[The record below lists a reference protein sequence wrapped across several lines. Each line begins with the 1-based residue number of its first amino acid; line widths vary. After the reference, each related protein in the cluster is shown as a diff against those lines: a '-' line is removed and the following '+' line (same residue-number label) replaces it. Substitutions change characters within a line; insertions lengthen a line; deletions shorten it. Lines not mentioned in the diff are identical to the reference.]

1 MAMNRKLALGGIG
14 LVVAAFAV
22 WFLAFRGGGDG
33 TATTPSAKPG
43 GAGWGEHV
51 AAKPRSGAVAGDDR
65 SRDGDVAGWDVD
77 PQGPLQLEGQVLDDH
92 DDPVEGAEVWL
103 SSSPERTTKSDADG
117 GFTFD
122 KLVGRRYSVSARTG
136 EMVGGPITQVLTSTS
151 QPVVIRLRK
160 GAALTVRVVAE
171 ADGKPVAGAAVEVR
185 DMIDQKAITDAEGV
199 AKFKGVNPGWTGV
212 VATAA
217 GYAPADGGTFVAGAT
232 SDAEIRLLMKKG
244 AAVSG
249 KVVDESGAPVANA
262 KVVRQNAG
270 RFWGGGDDV
279 KRDGV
284 TTSATGEF
292 EIASVPVGSFRFVAY
307 HDRLAPGSS
316 EPVSVD
322 GVHPTTGVTIVLK
335 PGGTILGKVVDK
347 NKQPVAYATVQIAP
361 KETVDWRIWGSMR
374 RVTTN
379 PRGEFVIRALPR
391 KVVRLR
397 AEAEA
402 GASAVLDVDLAANPE
417 QTGVELVLDVTGMI
431 AGVVV
436 DSANQ
441 PVAEVQVAA
450 MRDFW
455 GGDTEN
461 YGMSGFSSATTDGG
475 GAFQITGLA
484 DGQYKLTAHRTGM
497 SAEGGWEQQGT
508 MAQVGDKDVRLVLPR
523 PGGIK
528 GTLVLASGDPPA
540 LARVSMGW
548 QKVAPAIGGSFLLED
563 VLPGKHDLTIRGP
576 EFAEKSKRDVEVKE
590 GEVVDVGTIQLERG
604 RRIAG
609 KVVDKS
615 GAGVEGATVRVGEM
629 LWSEGAQSGSEDDGL
644 QQMMGFRTAT
654 TAADGS
660 FSIVGIPKKG
670 GSIVAEH
677 KTLGRSDALK
687 LPAGA
692 GDLPDARLALHGFG
706 SIAGRVT
713 HKGQPLAAMVMATA
727 TTGGAQLV
735 TVQAGPDGNY
745 VIDRISE
752 GKHRLSAMQMG
763 MMRMTSS
770 DTTEV
775 VVKEGERVTANIDI
789 PAGELTVSIAIKP
802 KQGATVNA
810 AQVFL
815 FRGNVAA
822 KNAQDLM
829 DAFTGGGA
837 AAAGMKFWTGGDPV
851 KFEELLPGKVSVCSI
866 PITGNLQ
873 DSQFMQRLQEKS
885 EHLAVY
891 CMGIELPPSP
901 KEQSYPQELPAMN
914 PLPADD
920 AP

>member
-1 MAMNRKLALGGIG
+1 MNRKLALGGIG
-14 LVVAAFAV
+14 LVIAALAV
-22 WFLAFRGGGDG
+22 WFLAFRGGDGDQ
-33 TATTPSAKPG
+33 AAKPSAKPG
-43 GAGWGEHV
+43 AGGWGEH
-51 AAKPRSGAVAGDDR
+51 AGTKARSGAVPGDDR
-65 SRDGDVAGWDVD
+65 SGDPIGGWDSD
-77 PQGPLQLEGQVLDDH
+77 PAGPLQLEGQVLDEL

-103 SSSPERTTKSDADG
+103 SSSPERTTKTDADG

-136 EMVGGPITQVLTSTS
+136 EMVGGPITQQLTSTS

-185 DMIDQKAITDAEGV
+185 DMIDQKATTDAEGV
-199 AKFKGVNPGWTGV
+199 ARFKGVNPGWTGV
-212 VATAA
+212 VATAP
-217 GYAPADGGTFVAGAT
+217 GFAPADGGTFVAGAT
-232 SDAEIRLLMKKG
+232 SDAEIRLLMKPG
-244 AAVSG
+244 VAVSG
-249 KVVDESGAPVANA
+249 KVVDENGAPVANA
-262 KVVRQNAG
+262 RVVRQNAG
-270 RFWGGGDDV
+270 RFWGGGGDV

-292 EIASVPVGSFRFVAY
+292 QIASVPSGSFRFVAY

-322 GVHPTTGVTIVLK
+322 GVHPTTGVTIVMK
-335 PGGTILGKVVDK
+335 PGGTVLGKVVDK
-347 NKQPVAYATVQIAP
+347 NKQPVAFATVQIAP
-361 KETVDWRIWGSMR
+361 KETVDWQIWGDMR

-379 PRGEFVIRALPR
+379 TRGEFAIRALPR

-397 AEAEA
+397 AEAETA
-402 GASAVLDVDLAANPE
+402 ASAVLDVDLSANPD
-417 QTGVELVLDVTGMI
+417 QTGIELVLDITGMI

-455 GGDTEN
+455 GGDNEN

-508 MAQVGDKDVRLVLPR
+508 MAQVGDTKVRLVLPR

-548 QKVAPAIGGSFLLED
+548 QKVAPAIGGTFLLED
-563 VLPGKHDLTIRGP
+563 VQPGKHDLTIRGP

-590 GEVVDVGTIQLERG
+590 GEIVDVGTITLERG

-609 KVVDKS
+609 KVVDKT
-615 GAGVEGATVRVGEM
+615 GAGVAGATVRVGEM
-629 LWSEGAQSGSEDDGL
+629 LWTEGAQSGSEDEGL

-654 TAADGS
+654 TSEDGS
-660 FSIVGIPKKG
+660 FAIVGIPKKG

-677 KTLGRSDALK
+677 KTIGRSDALK
-687 LPAGA
+687 LPAGTA
-692 GDLPDARLALHGFG
+692 DLPDTRLALHGFG

-770 DTTEV
+770 ESTEV

-789 PAGELTVSIAIKP
+789 PAGDLSISIAIKP

-837 AAAGMKFWTGGDPV
+837 AASGMKFWTGSGPV
-851 KFEELLPGKVSVCSI
+851 KFDEILPGKVSVCSI

-873 DSQFMQRLQEKS
+873 DQQFMQRLQQKS

-891 CMGIELPPSP
+891 CMGIELPPTP
-901 KEQSYPQELPAMN
+901 KEQTYPQDLPAMN
-914 PLPADD
+914 PLPDD
-920 AP
+920 DRDG